1 MPVEQ
6 LGSHLHATMDRP
18 SKELYSMAG
27 LLFLMDLMDWT
38 MQKAMY
44 EYCFNM
50 AVQYASNRE
59 PVAQGLSVY
68 TLERYIVRFEQE
80 ELASKVMHDV
90 SVHLIKLLDIKI
102 DQQRLDSTH
111 VFSNM
116 ASFRRTR
123 LMGVFIKR
131 FLTQLKRHD
140 MTAFRSQ

>member
-1 MPVEQ
+1 M
-6 LGSHLHATMDRP
+6 
-18 SKELYSMAG
+18 
-27 LLFLMDLMDWT
+27 
-38 MQKAMY
+38 
-44 EYCFNM
+44 
-50 AVQYASNRE
+50 
-59 PVAQGLSVY
+59 
-68 TLERYIVRFEQE
+68 RFEQA

-111 VFSNM
+111 AFSNM

-140 MTAFRSQ
+140 MTAFRYQ